1 MTYATLP
8 TTLRNEGT
16 ALYSLVRNLG
26 SSFGLSV
33 VIAQVSNKTQTHHA
47 ELSSLVTPY
56 ETQTWSDSVLDFWSA
71 DSPQN
76 LAMLD
81 HAINAQAVT
90 MAYLDG
96 FRLIM
101 LASGIVIPLLFLMRP
116 PDYSTR

>member
-1 MTYATLP
+1 M
-8 TTLRNEGT
+8 
-16 ALYSLVRNLG
+16 
-26 SSFGLSV
+26 
-33 VIAQVSNKTQTHHA
+33 
-47 ELSSLVTPY
+47 
-56 ETQTWSDSVLDFWSA
+56 LDFWSA